1 MKKGNAAIKQ
11 DSSCDVI
18 KLIMVEQL
26 KWFFQ
31 QIQTLKS
38 ELKWLC

>member
-1 MKKGNAAIKQ
+1 MKKGNATIKQ
-11 DSSCDVI
+11 DSCDVI

-26 KWFFQ
+26 KLFFQ